1 MQDDEILIIYS
12 RLAVG
17 MGNGTY
23 QLYQYSNMNT
33 HGYYGSVVGGIF
45 VTRNLCGPHYEI
57 VGRAALF
64 HIHQGGR
71 QLETVDFNIL
81 SADAQAEIR

>member
-23 QLYQYSNMNT
+23 QLYQDSNMDT
-33 HGYYGSVVGGIF
+33 GSVVGGIF
-45 VTRNLCGPHYEI
+45 VTRNLLGPHYEI